1 MAIRS
6 LKTGNFSR
14 SLLVGN
20 TAYQPPAFPTI
31 SNLYARYDASTSGN
45 VSLSGSSVTQWT
57 DVSGNSRHMTASG
70 SETPTY
76 ITAGKNSLN
85 TISFDG
91 TDDKLQTSSFSF
103 ANPATMFFV
112 IKMNSFQSYKAV
124 FDGINNNTANIVAN
138 NDSSVNKFAF
148 YSSGWETVQ
157 LTNVS
162 PNTWYRMTWVFDAS
176 SSLAYINDNSP
187 AVTWTDGSLSDLG
200 GFRLGEGDGGG
211 EHSPMELGE
220 FIVYNRVLNS
230 TERGQVNSYLSSR
243 WAI

>member
-1 MAIRS
+1 MAIKS

-14 SLLVGN
+14 SLLIGN
-20 TAYQPPAFPTI
+20 TAYQPNTYPNI

-45 VSLSGSSVTQWT
+45 VSLSGTSVTQWT
-57 DVSGNSRHMTASG
+57 DISGNSRNMTASG
-70 SETPTY
+70 SESPTY
-76 ITAGKNSLN
+76 VTAGKNSLN

-103 ANPATMFFV
+103 TNPATLFFV
-112 IKMNSFQSYKAV
+112 IKMNSFQSYKAI

-157 LTNVS
+157 LTSVNS
-162 PNTWYRMTWVFDAS
+162 GTWYRMTWVFDGAG
-176 SSLAYINDNSP
+176 SLAYTNDNSP
-187 AVTWTDGSLSDLG
+187 VTWTDGNISDIG

-220 FIVYNRVLNS
+220 FIVYNRALNS
-230 TERGQVNSYLSSR
+230 TERGQVNSYLSTR